1 MGLELDRMKTKI
13 KFDKTKED
21 EIKIC
26 RAPNMF
32 DFYVQLYVYFIVNM
46 QNRLCRLTPLN
57 TV

>member
-26 RAPNMF
+26 RAPNICRFNVGMLPKKKKEVIKKIHGF
-32 DFYVQLYVYFIVNM
+32 EKVGLY
-46 QNRLCRLTPLN
+46 
-57 TV
+57 